1 METLLPLNGKNVS
14 AHQMEC
20 KYQLVV
26 ELMIKHPYHCGLR
39 YINNYSRCRFG
50 RLPKSALLYFE
61 KLHLIYC
68 DFSLLIRTFARK
80 FYLHGCAISAVA
92 GK

>member
-1 METLLPLNGKNVS
+1 LYDKTKQNGSGVFWD
-14 AHQMEC
+14 
-20 KYQLVV
+20 L
-26 ELMIKHPYHCGLR
+26 
-39 YINNYSRCRFG
+39 
-50 RLPKSALLYFE
+50 E
-61 KLHLIYC
+61 KIHLIYC